1 MGSLPVSSTEDIPNG
16 KDSKTI
22 TQFGLKLTQGLTDI
36 LQGKG
41 KLHAHIGVFFDYCSH
56 HGFTSDQFSLVRGVV
71 LTSKDSPPMRLN
83 LKKNG
88 NKRRGGNGG
97 NEVIGEGGHTANT
110 AFYAWYQSMVRTG
123 RGSSIGTSDNS
134 GATAAIETSRQTQQH
149 LRNEAYPCMS
159 CCI

>member
-1 MGSLPVSSTEDIPNG
+1 LGSLPVSSTEDVPNG

-41 KLHAHIGVFFDYCSH
+41 KLQTSIGVFFDYCSH
-56 HGFTSDQFSLVRGVV
+56 HGFTSDQFSLIRGVV

-88 NKRRGGNGG
+88 NKRRGGSGG
-97 NEVIGEGGHTANT
+97 NQVNGEGDHTANT
-110 AFYAWYQSMVRTG
+110 AFHAWYQSMIRTG
-123 RGSSIGTSDNS
+123 RGGSAGASDNS
-134 GATAAIETSRQTQQH
+134 AATKETSKQTQQY
-149 LRNEAYPCMS
+149 LRNEAYPCVS
-159 CCI
+159 CCL